1 MPTEA
6 ESLCCHEIDKVLE
19 KMEDHEGYV
28 NCVTEIPDFSTV
40 CTEREVL
47 RWLDDFSTQGILKNL
62 EQEQSCAILF
72 CERRT

>member
-19 KMEDHEGYV
+19 KMEDHDGYV

-40 CTEREVL
+40 FTEREVL
-47 RWLDDFSTQGILKNL
+47 RSPTQARLFQHSRHVEEPGTGAKLCDIIL
-62 EQEQSCAILF
+62 
-72 CERRT
+72 

>member
-6 ESLCCHEIDKVLE
+6 ESLCCHEIVKVLE

-47 RWLDDFSTQGILKNL
+47 RTAFITYLLYEGPIDDEPLN
-62 EQEQSCAILF
+62 E
-72 CERRT
+72 